1 MKTVRL
7 TMAQALVRFLENQ
20 YMEVDGAQHRFVRG
34 VFIIPGHGNVVGLGQ
49 ALSQEAKHLE
59 IYQGKNEQGMAQ
71 AAVAFAKQMKRK
83 QICVATSSVG
93 PGAANMVTA
102 CGTATAN
109 NIPLLVLPGDTYA
122 CRQPDPVLQQVEHT
136 NSLAT
141 TTNDAFKAV
150 CRYWDRVV
158 RPEQLMSAMINAFRV
173 LTDPANTGAV
183 CVAMPQDVEG
193 EAYDYPV
200 SFFAKRVWRLERR
213 PATEAALADAA
224 EAIRKAKRPMM
235 ICGGGVRYSE
245 AHAEFLNFA
254 ETFGIPYGE
263 TQAGK
268 SATDWL
274 HPLNLGGVGTTGCS
288 AANEIARKAD
298 LVIGVGTRYTDFTT
312 ASKWLFKDTCKF
324 VNINVSEFQSL
335 KMEAVP
341 VVADAKE
348 ALPRLEKLPEGYQ
361 TAYKDEVKVA
371 KEKWIDELNRL
382 DHITF
387 SDKKSWKPEI
397 NDANADSAKH
407 FAQDVNAQL
416 TQTSALGAINAMMSE
431 GDVAIGAAGSLPGDM
446 QRMWR
451 PTGVDTYNME
461 YGYSTMGYEV
471 AGALGVKLAIGDKH
485 EVYSFCGD
493 GSFNMLH
500 GELITACQEH
510 KKINICLFDNA
521 SFGCIN
527 NLQVGHGNVTLC
539 TELRYR
545 NKDGLFG
552 NFMNID
558 YAKVAEAYGCKS
570 YSVRTMEE
578 LVAAF
583 EDAKKVKNI
592 PVLFDIKV
600 LPKTMTD
607 GYSSWWR
614 VGDTEVS
621 ERKENLAAYAD
632 LQAHLKEVRKY

>member
-20 YMEVDGAQHRFVRG
+20 YMEVDGAQNRFVRG

-158 RPEQLMSAMINAFRV
+158 RSEQLMSAMINAFRV

-235 ICGGGVRYSE
+235 ICGGGGRSPFWRQMLADMY
-245 AHAEFLNFA
+245 
-254 ETFGIPYGE
+254 
-263 TQAGK
+263 
-268 SATDWL
+268 
-274 HPLNLGGVGTTGCS
+274 GCS
-288 AANEIARKAD
+288 
-298 LVIGVGTRYTDFTT
+298 
-312 ASKWLFKDTCKF
+312 
-324 VNINVSEFQSL
+324 VSTVQS
-335 KMEAVP
+335 
-341 VVADAKE
+341 DQ
-348 ALPRLEKLPEGYQ
+348 GG
-361 TAYKDEVKVA
+361 
-371 KEKWIDELNRL
+371 
-382 DHITF
+382 
-387 SDKKSWKPEI
+387 
-397 NDANADSAKH
+397 
-407 FAQDVNAQL
+407 
-416 TQTSALGAINAMMSE
+416 ALGA
-431 GDVAIGAAGSLPGDM
+431 AILAGVGAGI
-446 QRMWR
+446 
-451 PTGVDTYNME
+451 
-461 YGYSTMGYEV
+461 YSDLE
-471 AGALGVKLAIGDKH
+471 
-485 EVYSFCGD
+485 
-493 GSFNMLH
+493 
-500 GELITACQEH
+500 TACDALVR
-510 KKINICLFDNA
+510 KKDSSEPNMAANGA
-521 SFGCIN
+521 
-527 NLQVGHGNVTLC
+527 
-539 TELRYR
+539 
-545 NKDGLFG
+545 
-552 NFMNID
+552 
-558 YAKVAEAYGCKS
+558 YAKYFTLYKELY
-570 YSVRTMEE
+570 RT
-578 LVAAF
+578 LF
-583 EDAKKVKNI
+583 QSFKDLKNI
-592 PVLFDIKV
+592 
-600 LPKTMTD
+600 
-607 GYSSWWR
+607 
-614 VGDTEVS
+614 
-621 ERKENLAAYAD
+621 
-632 LQAHLKEVRKY
+632 

>member
-109 NIPLLVLPGDTYA
+109 NIPLLVLPGDPYA

-245 AHAEFLNFA
+245 AHAEFLHFA

-288 AANEIARKAD
+288 AAND
-298 LVIGVGTRYTDFTT
+298 
-312 ASKWLFKDTCKF
+312 
-324 VNINVSEFQSL
+324 NIVSGEERGAGRPCRNGLNSHH
-335 KMEAVP
+335 AGR
-341 VVADAKE
+341 
-348 ALPRLEKLPEGYQ
+348 AL
-361 TAYKDEVKVA
+361 
-371 KEKWIDELNRL
+371 I
-382 DHITF
+382 
-387 SDKKSWKPEI
+387 
-397 NDANADSAKH
+397 
-407 FAQDVNAQL
+407 
-416 TQTSALGAINAMMSE
+416 LGR
-431 GDVAIGAAGSLPGDM
+431 G
-446 QRMWR
+446 RR
-451 PTGVDTYNME
+451 
-461 YGYSTMGYEV
+461 
-471 AGALGVKLAIGDKH
+471 
-485 EVYSFCGD
+485 
-493 GSFNMLH
+493 
-500 GELITACQEH
+500 
-510 KKINICLFDNA
+510 
-521 SFGCIN
+521 
-527 NLQVGHGNVTLC
+527 
-539 TELRYR
+539 
-545 NKDGLFG
+545 
-552 NFMNID
+552 
-558 YAKVAEAYGCKS
+558 
-570 YSVRTMEE
+570 
-578 LVAAF
+578 
-583 EDAKKVKNI
+583 
-592 PVLFDIKV
+592 
-600 LPKTMTD
+600 
-607 GYSSWWR
+607 
-614 VGDTEVS
+614 
-621 ERKENLAAYAD
+621 AYAGRRRNTGPRANRAACLRGAPPD
-632 LQAHLKEVRKY
+632 RGGGEARGGSAWRAGCPGADPAACRP